1 MKHSAV
7 RAAVALLAALPW
19 PVIHGLGW
27 VVGRVAARCNS
38 KTGLIADI
46 NLRLC
51 FPRMPEAERR
61 ELWRASLVENART
74 LLEMPKM
81 WRGDPTRWAARVQPA
96 SAASA
101 ELPRRALARGKGLL
115 VIAPH
120 LGNWEV
126 GILYLP
132 ALAPVTA
139 LYRPPREAALAEVML
154 KGRSAAGG
162 TLVPTSVSGIKSLY
176 QALKRGEIVC
186 ILPDQQPK
194 GGEGGGNRFAP
205 FFGHQALTITLLSRL
220 ARRSG
225 APVLSLFYERLPGR
239 RGFREHWLEPP
250 AEIHSPDEAT
260 SVAAMNQAI
269 EECIALCPR
278 QYQWSYK
285 RFATRPPGVISL
297 YP

>member
-1 MKHSAV
+1 MRNNAV

-19 PVIHGLGW
+19 PLLHGLGW
-27 VVGRVAARCNS
+27 LVGRASLRCSS
-38 KTGLIADI
+38 KLRLIADI
-46 NLRLC
+46 NLHIC
-51 FPRMPEAERR
+51 FPEKSEEEKQR
-61 ELWRASLVENART
+61 LLKVSLVENART

-81 WRGDPTRWAARVQPA
+81 WRENPEKWADRVQPV
-96 SAASA
+96 SADNA
-101 ELPRRALARGKGLL
+101 EMPRRALAKGKGLL

-132 ALAPVTA
+132 RISPVTA
-139 LYRPPREAALAEVML
+139 LYRPPREKLMEDIML
-154 KGRSAAGG
+154 SGRSAAGG
-162 TLVPTSVSGIKSLY
+162 TLVPTSVSGIKTLY
-176 QALKRGEIVC
+176 KALRRGEMVC

-194 GGEGGGNRFAP
+194 GGEGGGNLFAP

-220 ARRSG
+220 ARKSG

-239 RGFREHWLEPP
+239 RGFRQHWLEPP
-250 AEIHSPDEAT
+250 EAIYSEDEKT

-269 EECIALCPR
+269 EECIAVCPE

-285 RFATRPPGVISL
+285 RFATRPPGVISP

>member
-1 MKHSAV
+1 MRARAV
-7 RAAVALLAALPW
+7 RAIVALLAALPW
-19 PVIHGLGW
+19 PVLHGLGW
-27 VVGRVAARCNS
+27 LIGRGAARCS
-38 KTGLIADI
+38 SRAGLIADI
-46 NLRLC
+46 NLRVCL
-51 FPRMPEAERR
+51 PRLSETERNR
-61 ELWRASLVENART
+61 LWRRSLIENART
-74 LLEMPKM
+74 LIEMPKM
-81 WRGDPTRWAARVQPA
+81 WRGDPERWASLVRPVTPDNE
-96 SAASA
+96 
-101 ELPRRALARGKGLL
+101 ELPRRALAQGKGLL

-132 ALAPVTA
+132 RIAPVTA
-139 LYRPPREAALAEVML
+139 LYRPPREKAMADIMLA
-154 KGRSAAGG
+154 GRSAAGG
-162 TLVPTSVSGIKSLY
+162 TLVPTSVSGIKTLY

-194 GGEGGGNRFAP
+194 GGEGGGNLFVP

-220 ARRSG
+220 ARKSG

-239 RGFREHWLEPP
+239 QGFRQHWLQPP
-250 AEIHSPDEAT
+250 QAIYSSDEKT

-269 EECIALCPR
+269 EECIAICPE

-285 RFATRPPGVISL
+285 RFATRPPGMVSL